1 VSAARARAHRAD
13 RHARSGVGR
22 PIRRRLATATAA
34 GLVAGCA
41 VAAVAIVMPDPSRPP
56 SAVRAAGAPEAAS
69 TVPGTAATG
78 TPAAVLPAI
87 PEPAVRACVAR
98 ALERLSRQDRA
109 GQVVMAGVSVD
120 DPASAAPT
128 VRRQRLGGVFLA
140 GRSDASPTAV
150 RRAVDKLRA
159 AVGGDIPLY
168 VAVDQEG
175 GNVQTLNGSGFTD
188 IPPAV
193 EQGGWKPARLAE
205 RTRRWARPLAQ
216 AGVTLDLAPVAD
228 TVPPGTA
235 TSNPPIGGFGRQY
248 GESAAAVAADVAVVV
263 RALQESRVQATVK
276 HFPGLGRVR
285 TNTDSGSDAVDRV
298 ATADDPYLAPFR
310 EAIDAGVSAVMVSS
324 ARYPRLDDR
333 SVAVFSRPIVTDL
346 LRERLRFGGLVVSD
360 DLGAAEAVR
369 AVPVGERAVRFVAA
383 GGDLVLTVRL
393 HDAATMTHALGEEAR
408 RSPAFARR
416 LGEAA
421 GSVLE
426 SKARGGLLPCAGAA
440 ATELEGH

>member
-1 VSAARARAHRAD
+1 VVS
-13 RHARSGVGR
+13 S
-22 PIRRRLATATAA
+22 
-34 GLVAGCA
+34 A
-41 VAAVAIVMPDPSRPP
+41 VAAASIVLPDRSGPA
-56 SAVRAAGAPEAAS
+56 SAVRAGAAPEP
-69 TVPGTAATG
+69 PGAVLATPGIG
-78 TPAAVLPAI
+78 TPDALARTTTASPA
-87 PEPAVRACVAR
+87 RACADRAR
-98 ALERLSRQDRA
+98 ERLSRQDWA
-109 GQVVMAGVSVD
+109 GQVVMAGVPVD

-128 VRRQRLGGVFLA
+128 VRRHRLGGVFLA

-159 AVGGDIPLY
+159 AVGGDLPLH
-168 VAVDQEG
+168 VAADQEG
-175 GNVQTLNGSGFTD
+175 GKVQTFHGFGFTD
-188 IPPAV
+188 IPSAV
-193 EQGGWKPARLAE
+193 EQGGWEPARLAE

-228 TVPPGTA
+228 TVPRGTA
-235 TSNPPIGGFGRQY
+235 ASNPPIGGFGRQY

-298 ATADDPYLAPFR
+298 ANVHDPHLAPFR
-310 EAIDAGVSAVMVSS
+310 AAIDAGVSAVMVSS
-324 ARYPRLDDR
+324 ARYPRLDNR
-333 SVAVFSRPIVTDL
+333 SVAAFSRPIVTGL

-393 HDAATMTHALGEEAR
+393 QDAATMTRALGGQAR

-416 LGEAA
+416 LGDAV
-421 GSVLE
+421 GNVLE
-426 SKARGGLLPCAGAA
+426 SKARAGLLPCARAA
-440 ATELEGH
+440 ATELAGH